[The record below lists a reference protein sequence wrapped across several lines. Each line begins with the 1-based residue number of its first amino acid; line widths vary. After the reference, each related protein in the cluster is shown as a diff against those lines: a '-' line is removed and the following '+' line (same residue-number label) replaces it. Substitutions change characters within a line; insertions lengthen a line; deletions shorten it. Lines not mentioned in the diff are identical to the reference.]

1 MLVIMNIL
9 GAFEGASSSL
19 VGGDSMISFAIFR
32 AYHNTHSH
40 SLASASWCST
50 HGESQNAVVLSPPQ
64 HAPEVC
70 LYVCTHVC
78 VCICI
83 YVYIVYTYICIYAH
97 ARLGSRWHTYTH
109 TCTYTHTHPRE
120 RGEARNTTGVF
131 CVGIC
136 IYIYVH
142 LHIHI

>member
-1 MLVIMNIL
+1 MNIL

-78 VCICI
+78 V
-83 YVYIVYTYICIYAH
+83 YICARATRKPVAH
-97 ARLGSRWHTYTH
+97 IYTH
-109 TCTYTHTHPRE
+109 VHIHTHTHPRE

-131 CVGIC
+131 CVDIC

-142 LHIHI
+142 LHIYIRQQVGIWSWDWLLA